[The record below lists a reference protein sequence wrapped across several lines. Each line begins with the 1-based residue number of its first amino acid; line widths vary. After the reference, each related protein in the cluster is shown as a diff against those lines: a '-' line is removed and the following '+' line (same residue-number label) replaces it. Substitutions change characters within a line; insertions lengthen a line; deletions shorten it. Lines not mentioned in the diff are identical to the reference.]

1 MSNPP
6 GITTEQKSATA
17 ASATDV
23 PPARKTPA
31 LKTTVRK
38 TAARKPKVDADAPR
52 ANRSRAV
59 AELLPAIGGAAFRRF
74 GFIQSSVVSRWP
86 EIVGER
92 FSGVS
97 TPESIRFP
105 MGQKQDGVLTLTVRG
120 AHAPMMQHVIP
131 EITERVNRFFGY
143 AAVAR
148 ITIRQGEVAK
158 PRVKAAPPP
167 LRTVPADLG
176 LSLKGIADP
185 ELRAVLESL
194 AAGVASTSGLPRI
207 S

>member
-1 MSNPP
+1 MSNPSGTSIEENGAAP
-6 GITTEQKSATA
+6 PAPLTSATRA
-17 ASATDV
+17 AAT
-23 PPARKTPA
+23 PKRKATP
-31 LKTTVRK
+31 
-38 TAARKPKVDADAPR
+38 RKPKIDADAPR

-74 GFIQSSVVSRWP
+74 GFVQSSVVSRWP

-92 FSGVS
+92 FAGVS

-158 PRVKAAPPP
+158 PRVKAAPPA
-167 LRTVPADLG
+167 LRIVPADLG
-176 LSLKGIADP
+176 QSLKGIADP

-194 AAGVASTSGLPRI
+194 AAGVASTNGLPRI